1 MRRSERLIRVTK
13 ELLSHPDNALTLTD
27 LATRLS
33 AAKSSLSEDVAI
45 VREVLEQEC
54 EGTIETMAGATGGIR
69 YRVQTASDKR
79 NRFLDSVA
87 QQLSDPARRLP
98 GNFIY
103 MSDVLGDPDILDFIG
118 RLFAEQFAHA
128 SVNVVV
134 TIETKGI
141 TLAMATARYLHVP
154 LVIVRREHKLSEGPA
169 ISMHY
174 VSGSER
180 RVQSM
185 SISKRAMPENA
196 RALIVDDFMRAGAT
210 VEAVQNL
217 LAEFS
222 VDVAGTAVFVATAEP
237 TQKRVDDYFSLL
249 TLTSAVQGEVLKL
262 TPAFETGIING
273 AEGK

>member
-1 MRRSERLIRVTK
+1 MRKSERLIRVTK
-13 ELLSHPDNALTLTD
+13 ELLNHPDRAVTLTE
-27 LATRLS
+27 LATRLD
-33 AAKSSLSEDVAI
+33 AAKSSLSEDVAM
-45 VREVLEQEC
+45 VRSVLEQEQ
-54 EGTIETMAGATGGIR
+54 EGTVETIAGAAGGIR
-69 YRVQTASDKR
+69 FRVQTPALERQS
-79 NRFLDSVA
+79 FLSSIA
-87 QQLSDPARRLP
+87 QQLSNPSRRLP

-103 MSDVLGDPDILDFIG
+103 MSDVLGHPDVLDSIG
-118 RLFAEQFAHA
+118 RLFAEEFAHA
-128 SVNVVV
+128 FVNVVV
-134 TIETKGI
+134 TVETKGI
-141 TLAMATARYLHVP
+141 PLAMATARYLHVP

-185 SISKRAMPENA
+185 SVSKRTMPENA

-237 TQKRVDDYFSLL
+237 IQKRIHSYFSLL
-249 TLTSAVQGEVLKL
+249 TVMNGDKGETFTLYP
-262 TPAFETGIING
+262 TQE
-273 AEGK
+273 